1 MTLQQGWLK
10 DINISW
16 DKVSPRVLFSERST
30 KSFLDDTHLT
40 PSQIYGVLPQAEYM
54 KITGN
59 KVVLN
64 LTGADNM
71 KHVEENDFII
81 HLRSFQGG
89 IEHSKFRG
97 KVSNAYCVLTPNK
110 KVEPRYFRWV
120 LKSSGYIQ
128 ELNSSTDQL
137 RDGQSIKYEQF
148 CNIALPLPNPETQV
162 VIADFLDQRI
172 PVIDELISKKNE
184 ILDQVGYYFDAK
196 VRDMILGTGNSLV
209 SPPRWASHIGS
220 DRELIPLGR
229 LVRIRG
235 EKNDPIQ
242 LEQILSL
249 TASRGVI
256 LYEDK
261 GDIGNSASDDVSR
274 YSIVRVN
281 DLVVNC
287 MNVIIGSVGISRYEG
302 VLSPVYYVLMPIS
315 EKILNM
321 EYLGLHFRIREFQR
335 QLIRIGY
342 GILDHRMRIPWVN
355 LKSEKIVMPPIE
367 VQNLIVGEL
376 KKLDADRFAALGK
389 VEQSIKLLQEY
400 KSSLISNAVIGRF
413 LIDRDL
419 RVA

>member
-1 MTLQQGWLK
+1 LK
-10 DINISW
+10 DINTSW
-16 DKVSPRVLFSERST
+16 DRVSPRVLFSERST
-30 KSFLDDTHLT
+30 KSFSDDTHLT

-148 CNIALPLPNPETQV
+148 CNIALPLPTPETQV

-196 VRDMILGTGNSLV
+196 VRDMILGTGNSSV

-315 EKILNM
+315 QKILNM

-355 LKSEKIVMPPIE
+355 LKSEKIVVPPIE

-389 VEQSIKLLQEY
+389 IEQSIKLLQEY

-413 LIDRDL
+413 LIDKDL
-419 RVA
+419 KVA